1 MRMKPKKQW
10 GVTTKSGDKETRMS
24 CFKTGTIGGR
34 CGHSLDRIKGKFIP
48 RPMSNERWL
57 SGIQI
62 GL

>member
-10 GVTTKSGDKETRMS
+10 GVTTKSGDKETQMS

-48 RPMSNERWL
+48 RPMSN
-57 SGIQI
+57 
-62 GL
+62 